1 MTDTHR
7 PKSPSRRSVLLT
19 EAASTSARQTLYA
32 LGRMGHT
39 IDVCDPQRLCL
50 GRFSRYV
57 RTWHRC
63 PSFTADPV
71 GYVEFLLDLLD
82 RGSYDVLFPVHDQV
96 YLLSRFRE
104 TLGRRA
110 GVALPEFGSVERV
123 QSKVQFVRLLEEVGL
138 PHPRTEVVPTADGL
152 DAAWDYP
159 CYVKLE
165 YSTAGRGV
173 WRVEDAEQM
182 RRVAREVRGLAARL
196 DEPLPLVVQ
205 QPAAGTFHAVQAVFR
220 HGELAAA
227 HCYRGRAVGVGGSFH
242 GREGLRHP
250 FVLDD
255 VARLGAA
262 LGWHGAIHAEY
273 FLDEAGR
280 PTYIE
285 ANPRIGETLNAT
297 LSGVNLSE
305 ALVRVSLDEPVE
317 VPASIREGV
326 KTHAV
331 MMGVMAAAERGE
343 GRRAIAAELWQAW
356 RHRGVYADSQDELTR
371 PREDPWSLLPAA
383 FVTAQLLFRPGVAQ
397 RIVRR
402 AVENYGLD
410 AAAVRQ
416 IAALPAERTMQG
428 RDR

>member
-1 MTDTHR
+1 MTDTDR
-7 PKSPSRRSVLLT
+7 PKFTPQRRVLLT

-57 RTWHRC
+57 RRWHRC

-71 GYVEFLLDLLD
+71 GYVEFLLERLD

-104 TLGRRA
+104 ALGRRV

-123 QSKVQFVRLLEEVGL
+123 QSKVQFARLLESVGL
-138 PHPRTEVVPTADGL
+138 PHPHTEVVPTADGL

-173 WRVEDAEQM
+173 WRVENAEQM
-182 RRVAREVRGLAARL
+182 CKVAREVRGLSSGF

-273 FLDEAGR
+273 FLDQTGR

-305 ALVRVSLDEPVE
+305 ALVRVSLGEPVE
-317 VPASIREGV
+317 APASIREGI

-343 GRRAIAAELWQAW
+343 GRRAIAAELWRAW

-371 PREDPWSLLPAA
+371 PREDLWSLLPAA
-383 FVTAQLLFRPGVAQ
+383 FVTAQLLFRPGVVH

-410 AAAVRQ
+410 AAAVRR
-416 IAALPAERTMQG
+416 IASLPAESFDAR
-428 RDR
+428 

>member
-1 MTDTHR
+1 MTVPHR
-7 PKSPSRRSVLLT
+7 SQPARRRSILLT

-57 RTWHRC
+57 RRWHRC
-63 PSFTADPV
+63 PSFTTDPI

-82 RGSYDVLFPVHDQV
+82 RGSYDVLFPVHDQA

-104 TLGRRA
+104 TLGRRV
-110 GVALPEFGSVERV
+110 GVALPEFESIERV
-123 QSKVQFVRLLEEVGL
+123 QSKVQFARLLEEVGL
-138 PHPRTEVVPTADGL
+138 PHPRTEVVSTADGL

-159 CYVKLE
+159 CYVKLD

-173 WRVEDAEQM
+173 WRVDTAEQM
-182 RRVAREVRGLAARL
+182 QSVAREIRAVTAGYDGPA
-196 DEPLPLVVQ
+196 PLVIQ

-220 HGELAAA
+220 HGELVAA

-242 GREGLRHP
+242 GRESTRHP

-262 LGWHGAIHAEY
+262 FGWHGAIHAEY
-273 FLDEAGR
+273 FLDEQGR

-317 VPASIREGV
+317 PPESVREGV
-326 KTHAV
+326 KTHAI
-331 MMGVMAAAERGE
+331 MMALMAAAERGE
-343 GRRAIAAELWQAW
+343 GRRQIAAELWRAW
-356 RHRGVYADSQDELTR
+356 RGRGVYAGSHDDLTR
-371 PREDPWSLLPAA
+371 PREDPWSLLPLL
-383 FVTAQLLFRPGVAQ
+383 FVTGQLLVRPGVVH

-410 AAAVRQ
+410 AAAVRR
-416 IAALPAERTMQG
+416 IAALPECAPR
-428 RDR
+428 

>member
-1 MTDTHR
+1 MTNTPR
-7 PKSPSRRSVLLT
+7 PKSRSRRSVLLT

-57 RTWHRC
+57 RRWHRC

-82 RGSYDVLFPVHDQV
+82 HGSYDVLFPVHDQV

-104 TLGRRA
+104 TLGRRV
-110 GVALPEFGSVERV
+110 GVALPEFRSVERV
-123 QSKVQFVRLLEEVGL
+123 QSKVQFARLLDEVGL

-173 WRVEDAEQM
+173 WRVENAEQM
-182 RRVAREVRGLAARL
+182 REVAREVRGLASGF

-205 QPAAGTFHAVQAVFR
+205 QPAAGAFHAVQAVFR
-220 HGELAAA
+220 HGDLAAA

-317 VPASIREGV
+317 APAAIREGI

-343 GRRAIAAELWQAW
+343 GRRAISAELWRAC

-383 FVTAQLLFRPGVAQ
+383 FVTSQLLFRPGVVR

-410 AAAVRQ
+410 AAAVRR
-416 IAALPAERTMQG
+416 IAALPAEALEAR
-428 RDR
+428 

>member
-1 MTDTHR
+1 MTDSHR
-7 PKSPSRRSVLLT
+7 PKPPSRRSILLT

-57 RTWHRC
+57 RKWHRC
-63 PSFTADPV
+63 PSFAADPV
-71 GYVEFLLDLLD
+71 GYVEFLLERLD

-104 TLGRRA
+104 ALGRRV

-123 QSKVQFVRLLEEVGL
+123 QSKVQFARLLESVGL
-138 PHPRTEVVPTADGL
+138 PHPRTEVVHTADGL

-173 WRVEDAEQM
+173 WRVENAEQM
-182 RRVAREVRGLAARL
+182 HSVAREVRGLASGL

-205 QPAAGTFHAVQAVFR
+205 QPAPGMFHAVQAVFR

-242 GREGLRHP
+242 GRESLRHP

-255 VARLGAA
+255 MARLGAA

-317 VPASIREGV
+317 APASIREGI

-343 GRRAIAAELWQAW
+343 GRRVIAAELWRAW

-371 PREDPWSLLPAA
+371 PREDLWSLLPAA
-383 FVTAQLLFRPGVAQ
+383 FVTAQLLFRPGVVQ

-410 AAAVRQ
+410 AAAVRR
-416 IAALPAERTMQG
+416 IASLPAETL
-428 RDR
+428 DAC